1 VKATFGKEWW
11 VSDNWGLGLAGQVVL
26 GSIKDSKILSGV
38 GADAPVSNAS
48 WTVAAFNVLFSAS
61 FN

>member
-1 VKATFGKEWW
+1 MKATFGKEWW